1 MKKKE
6 GEGWEKGEG
15 GTGRKDEKYGNV
27 EEREVGRKEEEG
39 WEVETNENG
48 QKEEEKEMKNQ
59 RWKDGRRGGEKTKVL
74 GTKKTRVKRAVCL
87 NYIVRCRRINERTE
101 E

>member
-27 EEREVGRKEEEG
+27 EEREVGRKEG

-59 RWKDGRRGGEKTKVL
+59 RWKDGRRVGGRRPRFWGL
-74 GTKKTRVKRAVCL
+74 KRPGL
-87 NYIVRCRRINERTE
+87 NVPCA
-101 E
+101 